1 MKEIGSVQ
9 EFSNGNFE
17 LIENVIVPEK
27 EKKSFLIKLNLY
39 TLLFMVIF
47 LGVSIGIYLLIH
59 DIILIGFGLL
69 GPILFLFS
77 SLNFK

>member
-1 MKEIGSVQ
+1 MKEIGSVH

-39 TLLFMVIF
+39 TLLFIDYVSENSHFKNVENVVSGGWMKPLFF
-47 LGVSIGIYLLIH
+47 LLP
-59 DIILIGFGLL
+59 F
-69 GPILFLFS
+69 
-77 SLNFK
+77 